1 MSSAMTW
8 VAFPPLLLQQ
18 TLMTATFVQWKVLV
32 VDEASR
38 KLINSAVKD
47 EEILNLNVSSEQ
59 DPDPPAQR
67 SAC

>member
-1 MSSAMTW
+1 
-8 VAFPPLLLQQ
+8 
-18 TLMTATFVQWKVLV
+18 MTATFVQWKVLV
-32 VDEASR
+32 VDAASR